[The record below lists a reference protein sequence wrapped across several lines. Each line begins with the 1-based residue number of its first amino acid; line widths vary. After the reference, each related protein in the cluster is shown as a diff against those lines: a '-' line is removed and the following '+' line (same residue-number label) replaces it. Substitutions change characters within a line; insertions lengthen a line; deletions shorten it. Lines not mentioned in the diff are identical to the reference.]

1 ASGYRP
7 DSNPAFAGMGA
18 YTLVDAVNAVRYPP
32 IPGTDGKLTQAD
44 VTQILKSGLDIANRA
59 RAQIRRPLGSAA
71 QVTVSVVDTNGVVL
85 GLVRTPDAPVF
96 GTDVAVQKAR
106 SAAFFTNPNAA
117 AQLSSLPAA
126 SYPTMPPTT
135 SSIAAYVTE
144 TRVFLNDPTAL
155 ANGVAYSNRAIGNL
169 ARPYFPYGIFGT
181 ANGPLAP
188 PITSWSPFNDGLQLD
203 LVANKLVASLAA

>member
-1 ASGYRP
+1 AVFGRPAAVYRP
-7 DSNPAFAGMGA
+7 DANPASAGRGV
-18 YTLVDAVNAVRYPP
+18 YTLVDGATAVRYPP

-44 VTQILKSGLDIANRA
+44 VTQMLRSGLDIANRA

-117 AQLSSLPAA
+117 AWLSSLPAA
-126 SYPTMPPTT
+126 SYPTTPPTT
-135 SSIAAYVTE
+135 SSISAYVTA

-169 ARPYFPYGIFGT
+169 ARPYFPDGIFGT
-181 ANGPLAP
+181 ANGPLAL
-188 PITSWSPFNDGLQLD
+188 PITSW
-203 LVANKLVASLAA
+203 